1 MNRTYTKQKRI
12 LAIDPTTK
20 GFGFAI
26 LEGPESLI
34 DWGVKEVKD
43 NKDASRLNARCS
55 QQVANLIERYE
66 PDMIV
71 VEDYAAKGCRR
82 CPRVRLLIRD
92 TFKLA
97 LEKKIKIHSVSQ
109 RAVRA
114 AFSRFGARTKH
125 EIAGAIAKR
134 LPELAPRQPPYRK
147 PWMSEDDRMSIFDA
161 VALVLTFFFFT
172 KKRSESPKG

>member
-1 MNRTYTKQKRI
+1 MNRTYTKQKRV

-20 GFGFAI
+20 GFGFVV
-26 LEGPESLI
+26 LEGPENLI
-34 DWGVKEVKD
+34 DWGVKEVKY
-43 NKDASRLNARCS
+43 NKDVRCLR
-55 QQVANLIERYE
+55 QVAELIEHYE
-66 PDMIV
+66 PDVIV

-82 CPRVRLLIRD
+82 CPRVQLLIRD
-92 TFKLA
+92 IFKLA

>member
-1 MNRTYTKQKRI
+1 MNRALTKQRRV

-43 NKDASRLNARCS
+43 NKDARCLK
-55 QQVANLIERYE
+55 QIADLIRRYE
-66 PDMIV
+66 PDVIV
-71 VEDYAAKGCRR
+71 VEDVTAKSCRR

-97 LEKKIKIHSVSQ
+97 LEKKIKIHSVSR

-134 LPELAPRQPPYRK
+134 LPELAFRRPPYRK

-161 VALVLTFFFFT
+161 AAFALTFFYSEN
-172 KKRSESPKG
+172 KRG

>member
-1 MNRTYTKQKRI
+1 MNCAPTKQKRV
-12 LAIDPTTK
+12 LAIDPTAR

-34 DWGVKEVKD
+34 DWGMKEVRD
-43 NKDASRLNARCS
+43 NKDARCL

-66 PDMIV
+66 PDVIV
-71 VEDYAAKGCRR
+71 VEDVTARSCRR

-97 LEKKIKIHSVSQ
+97 LEKKIKIHSVS
-109 RAVRA
+109 RRRVRA
-114 AFSRFGARTKH
+114 AFSRFGAHTKH

-134 LPELAPRQPPYRK
+134 LPELAPRRPPYRK
-147 PWMSEDDRMSIFDA
+147 PWMGEDERMSIFDA
-161 VALVLTFFFFT
+161 AAFALTFFSFAN
-172 KKRSESPKG
+172 KR